1 MNADRLGLTAD
12 KYQSIKEKMVGTNDE
27 NIGLGEYVLQT
38 VTFTNLSKLTQE
50 NQELKLRINNG
61 VITDDKVKLVSII
74 RNINLSDNDSSN
86 ESVKEEKDKTAEIN
100 NIISVKGVMTPS
112 NSKSYSEYTIK
123 IKEIQGRE
131 TLKLTYLVKITSEN
145 MENVQDGQGTDKAWH
160 FIQKAYDKV
169 TNIQLAQKD
178 VPMLRDYGENFVGNY
193 GSTKDKH
200 YITYGNVN
208 PAYLGTKVTAENE
221 PVNSDDNDGVT
232 FDEVKPDAKNQA
244 EIGNIIYSDMRNS
257 IKVNATHDGYIAL
270 WLSDENNT
278 WGIKL
283 NKPKD
288 ENSQTEPEDTNI
300 YEVKANQDNHISFI
314 VPQLKATNGETR
326 VLRVKY
332 AVHKKDLEKPEQTAL
347 TGEVEDYKV
356 IIQTGMDVMFGDG
369 KVENAKYTPLDLG
382 VPCEEHSD
390 KSLGD
395 RDGYF
400 APNEIIEHTITVKNF
415 VNDVQKDKE
424 IIFKSNLNT
433 LVKGEYNGKD
443 FEIITTGTGEIESIT
458 PIMDSKI
465 IEANQYL
472 IKLKTVKPKSDF
484 TFKVKF
490 RVTGEDFKDGKSYI
504 QDKLVYDK
512 VDPNIELP
520 KETAKEENLNH
531 RVSVELMK
539 QDYGDNFV
547 GSYDAT
553 TDARHYITTRGKEQ
567 SSSHPAI
574 LGNIITEEDGPV
586 NSDDNDGVIFDKKVV
601 GDKDVNIIYDN
612 LTNKIT
618 VSVTHKGYINAWLS
632 KGNTANDKWEDSIP
646 IQLRTDVNAISEVAN
661 KNNPIEIEQGT
672 TDIAFDLKDVLKNI
686 GTSEERIL
694 RIRYAVNQNEIK
706 EPIGMA
712 STGEVEDY
720 KVLVEKGTEVKFGE
734 DKEKAGY
741 KPVDL
746 GVTYK
751 AENKDVTLG
760 AKDGYYALDEIIEHT
775 ITVYNKSNHHQEYQD
790 IVFNTNIC
798 GEFIEFV
805 DGYKEYAE
813 MFSKQEAGLDGLTN
827 YVIRVKDIKATTK
840 DEVGY
845 RTIKARF
852 KVTKENLDKDY
863 KFYIKDRVVTIDE
876 ESLPEYTEFDKNNQV
891 SLVKMESDYGEAGE
905 GFIEIDSEDVARH
918 YIISK
923 ENGSKPAYLGEKIS
937 KEDKPQI
944 SDDNDGVEFDKLEIT
959 KSNDNRNILFNDLE
973 NALDISTNSEIGGYI
988 TLWLSD
994 RDAKDWKD
1002 SINLPI
1008 LVNGEEPAKDK
1019 VKGYKIK
1026 LGKNRVKFI
1035 LPKLELN
1042 PELKEEERVLRV
1054 RFALDEE
1061 DILKSTGMAKTG
1073 EVEDYKVVIK
1083 DGMDIK
1089 FGTFEDTTE
1098 YKLEDL
1104 GIPCEE
1110 HKEKSLGDRDGYFAP
1125 NEVVEHTI
1133 TVRNLT
1139 NTEQRDKEF
1148 YLNSNLLNLLLNEDK
1163 VVYEVVTP
1171 KENGSIESIENGK
1184 ISLLTLDE
1192 TNKYSYR
1199 VKIKEIAP
1207 RKDITLKIKLRIDGE
1222 SFRKLGEVQ
1231 KSVIEDRIVFNG
1243 VEPDAQDYGKRINLQ
1258 VMEQDY
1264 GNNFVGS
1271 YDATT
1276 DARHYITSG
1285 MTRAT
1290 WTHPAILGNIIT
1302 AEDGPVNSDDNDGVE
1317 FSTNIDEKGN
1327 KINILYNNLTNEIVV
1342 KPTHSGY
1349 ISVWLSDKDAKDWKN
1364 SKKLNIRL
1372 TPKGDINTFAETGNT
1387 LEIESGVIEK
1397 YPNGVHISFDLGE
1410 ELEDK
1415 ATPEDRIIRVRY
1427 SPISDKEVENPT
1439 GMATAGEVEDYKVTI
1454 ISGVTVKFGSEIETE
1469 KDYKPEDL
1477 GIIYNYNSEENGM
1490 PNVAIYGDKDGNIS
1504 PKEIIEHKITILNK
1518 TNSVQRNLW
1527 LIYNSN
1533 IAGEFV
1539 ELVEEKVGKGE
1550 VQGKSEVSVEKAL
1563 VIDGYQYKISVPH
1576 VPSSSYRTLTLR
1588 FKVTEENLKEGV
1600 KKGKETSD
1608 YKFYLKDRLIYE
1620 NKIPEFK
1627 PYNEDNK
1634 VSLTLMN
1641 RDYAGNFVEVGKNDE
1656 ATRHYLTTGDNGL
1669 FLGKEVKEED
1679 KPQNSDDNDGVIFDK
1694 DSSNNNILYDGLNNK
1709 IKIKAK
1715 GNGFISAW
1723 VTEIKDTSID
1733 NSDRL
1738 EFRDKDTQI
1747 TTPTKLVLN
1756 GDSDVEFILP
1766 EYLVEANKNELEKAF
1781 IIRISADKNELE
1793 EKMAVTGEIEE
1804 HKVVIRQG
1812 LDAVFGMEKDEDY
1825 YPVDLGFM
1833 TSENKLVGEYDGNIV
1848 PGETVEHTVTIINKT
1863 NAVQSKYIYFETR
1876 LGEVLFDKVEEYG
1889 NNYFE
1894 MLTKDTGNIS
1904 SIEMDRSYGDIT
1916 RYKVYFENLK
1926 ENSAMSFKFRMKVTE
1941 SSNKENKVNRND
1953 YKLYEKEEFKVKD
1966 RLIAGQYIPD
1976 FDNRAQILERRVSHG
1991 LMERDYSNKDS
2002 EDTVIHFRAGIID
2015 PKTKIV
2021 SKLYKLGD
2029 KISIE
2034 NEIKP
2039 DDDTDGIMLVNGKE
2053 PKVDEDNA
2061 NEKIVQIT
2069 RGQEN
2074 KIKVKTSQE
2083 GYISFWLTGNN
2094 RGKDN
2099 FDWVRIGDVHKVT
2112 QQEQELTIDPND
2124 LEKALSGIIL
2134 LRKDEPLDFR
2144 YLRVRYSADKDE
2156 IMNATGYARS
2166 GEVEEYKVHMKNVT
2180 GTKVSKEQGGDRE
2193 VIAGERVTYT
2203 LKFTNATQG
2212 IINDVVVEDD
2222 LTSVLSPNGKN
2233 VAKLDKGSIRV
2244 VEGLENV
2251 SGKDDNVKFTV
2262 TDTNIKAEVAKFDKK
2277 YLEIE
2282 FDIVINNPVE
2292 VKQKTELPNSVTVT
2306 ESGASQEIHDPE
2318 PPILVPS
2325 EVKVEASK
2333 DYEAYRPD
2341 ENGNIDYSKPLENY
2355 FAFDDHNEVNS
2366 EGRNKSVVVLPGD
2379 RVRYFVRIYN
2389 SGKDVAW
2396 STLFVEDTE
2405 KWKEVYKVADF
2416 IEGSF
2421 KVVDSKG
2428 KDVTIYKPLNEISRE
2443 EIKPQDVKPDAK
2455 NKIYAI
2461 IEKIEPKDY
2470 VMVTFDVKVKNES
2483 EITGIKYPHYL
2494 QNTALVKSN
2503 SDKNDDKN
2511 PDTQGPHLESLLKSK
2526 KISFDESGDRLIYPT
2541 EKFWYDIEVENYSA
2555 QDVSGI
2561 IVEDDLSYM
2570 KKFAKIESMTL
2581 KIFKEK
2587 TENPY
2592 KEISI
2597 DPGIVGSDGK
2607 LKYQLEDTLHAK
2619 EKFILN
2625 ITFRA
2630 NDTFENTGIDE
2641 DKRFYNTALI
2651 EQKAF
2656 VTEEIIDKGLGFD
2669 VTIRV
2674 EKEALDTKPKEDNG
2688 NSKWTS
2694 PENNVL
2700 EPYEELEY
2708 TIKLF
2713 NPSTKEKVVNFKDY
2727 LTELVKDKDKKE
2739 KNIELFDTVD
2749 FIDKSIEVSGAG
2761 AISNTLKYNKENKDI
2776 SGDIKIKANGNVTV
2790 KFRVKLKVPLTN
2802 GLEAGDYLVN
2812 KVEAKDN
2819 ITNKTNEAFAEIP
2832 IDYRIQVELSSRV
2845 LETMSGQEVE
2855 NNPKKIVET
2864 GQTIEYKFTFI
2875 NPFNKEVEVQGL
2887 NHLAKQKNE
2896 VVEILGNI
2904 PHYTDMNLKE
2914 NEKPKIIYHEEQKVD
2929 ESKNSI
2935 SAFVETQKLFKDNEK
2950 VLKSVGIKGK
2960 LILPPMLKDKEGTGV
2975 TEVIFKVK
2983 VYDELPQ
2990 DVEDAIE
2997 EAIEN
3002 KFEGAN
3008 LEEDAVPVHNMGQF
3022 IESRH
3027 VKGSENKILRTLQ
3040 SRYTYNES
3048 DIINAKDPEPP
3059 YLVAIEKDEV
3069 IKISK
3074 QANKEQV
3081 SVGDLVAYE
3090 LEIENTKDSGGGLTE
3105 IHVWDK
3111 LPPGFRYVKG
3121 TARLYRKNET
3131 GKYVKQKVEPE
3142 FSGKQMKFIIP
3153 KLRGKENLK
3162 ITYILRVGTGVSP
3175 NVYENIAYVANKK
3188 DKKISNTARALVE
3201 VVLDRL
3207 FDMSTVI
3214 GKVFHDRDGD
3224 GWQDDANAYDVR
3236 IKTLTFKDNY
3246 EDVDGWYVNTYNY
3259 YWYYTK
3265 IKNGKVGDIDGRE
3278 LETDSVSK
3286 VILRRRVRNPYK
3298 ISTLEITTGNGL
3310 VLTMTPDGKVN
3321 KVEKGILKRGESGE
3335 KLRVARKIIEVSG
3348 FYYEQ
3353 VELYNLGIHEEGI
3366 PGVKLS
3372 TLDGL
3377 IVTTDKFGRYHIE
3390 DIPIESVRGNNF
3402 IVKVDPVTLPYGS
3415 KFTTPNPLLKR
3426 IGHVMQKYNFGV
3438 KYLTDD

>member
-100 NIISVKGVMTPS
+100 NIISVKEVMTPS

-314 VPQLKATNGETR
+314 VPQLKAINGETR

-512 VDPNIELP
+512 VNPNIELP

-586 NSDDNDGVIFDKKVV
+586 NSDDNDEVIFDKKVV

-2002 EDTVIHFRAGIID
+2002 EDTVIHFRAGIIY

-2306 ESGASQEIHDPE
+2306 ESGVSQEIHDPE

-2674 EKEALDTKPKEDNG
+2674 EKEALDIKPKEDNG